1 MTCRGVTARRGCV
14 GGSVCGGGIMVSIG
28 SVVCVCS

>member
-1 MTCRGVTARRGCV
+1 MSGCNGMPWMCVCR
-14 GGSVCGGGIMVSIG
+14 SVCGGGIMVSIG